1 MFNVNQDWIGRV
13 ELGNERNLSHRSW
26 SWRCARDCRRSSGS
40 TRRSAPFAWRWCTPA
55 HPGRR
60 SRSDS
65 DRCSTSNWT
74 FGRGIAT
81 GDWSICPRR
90 LENPRRATSL
100 LTLEKYNVKRDW
112 YRRRE
117 IGTKR
122 KSSKRKSWGEKYI
135 YISFANSIGR
145 IGSTPET
152 FPSPPFSLQHACLTP
167 FSTSTPPP
175 SIPLRVENTRPFFSR
190 NGKQNTR
197 TVFKCA
203 ALMGRKDAYPPTFS
217 RYWDKCV
224 STCMNVRACIR
235 GATTTYESLQLV
247 R

>member
-135 YISFANSIGR
+135 YIYRSR
-145 IGSTPET
+145 I
-152 FPSPPFSLQHACLTP
+152 PSA
-167 FSTSTPPP
+167 
-175 SIPLRVENTRPFFSR
+175 
-190 NGKQNTR
+190 G
-197 TVFKCA
+197 
-203 ALMGRKDAYPPTFS
+203 
-217 RYWDKCV
+217 
-224 STCMNVRACIR
+224 
-235 GATTTYESLQLV
+235 
-247 R
+247 